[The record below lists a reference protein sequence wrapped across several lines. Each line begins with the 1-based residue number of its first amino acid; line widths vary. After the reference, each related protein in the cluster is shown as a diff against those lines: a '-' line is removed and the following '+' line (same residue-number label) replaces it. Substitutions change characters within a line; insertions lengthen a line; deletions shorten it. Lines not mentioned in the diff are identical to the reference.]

1 MKKLLLIPIALFTI
15 GCVNNPNVDTK
26 IDKTTRDMKLLND
39 YHTTIENLH
48 KLGDDYIFLNLAT
61 DGSLSFNKIDKNY
74 DPIMSKKIDLVIT
87 PSKVKVQN
95 DKIYILGYSQT
106 QNKPI
111 FVILDKNGNIT
122 KKFLVGKKFNT
133 PIDFLVQNENII
145 IGLNSYSKKNLTD
158 VVIYKNNH
166 KHLFSSKYAEEL
178 TTIIPYND
186 GYLLIGNVTQDS
198 QNVFISYIDKNFKSI
213 WTRDIDFGLEE
224 SLKDVEIKKNTII
237 LHIISQNYTG
247 MEEYYTVKIDKNGK
261 ILNQSKEFEIKNYPL
276 KFQG

>member
-1 MKKLLLIPIALFTI
+1 MKKLLLIPLALFTI
-15 GCVNNPNVDTK
+15 GCVNNPNIDKK
-26 IDKTTRDMKLLND
+26 IDNTTKDMKLLND
-39 YHTTIENLH
+39 YHTTKEDLH
-48 KLGDDYIFLNLAT
+48 KLGDNYIFLNLST

-74 DPIMSKKIDLVIT
+74 DPIMTKKIDLVIT
-87 PSKVKVQN
+87 PSKVKVKN
-95 DKIYILGYSQT
+95 NKIYILAYSQT
-106 QNKPI
+106 KNQPI
-111 FVILDKNGNIT
+111 FVILDQNGNII
-122 KKFLVGKKFNT
+122 KNFLLGKKFNT
-133 PIDFLVQNENII
+133 PVDFVVKNNDVI
-145 IGLNSYSKKNLTD
+145 IGVNAYSKKTLTD
-158 VVIYKNNH
+158 IIIYKNKKTH
-166 KHLFSSKYAEEL
+166 IFSSKYAEEL